1 MEIRVKFCKTE
12 LLPFQYYCRLY
23 SLLATATAILS
34 VDFDVFPR
42 RFAKTSIFG
51 RSVMDLGT
59 ATFVYCFA
67 VVDVF
72 RHYPGRMKNTDQ
84 KQWFF
89 FLYFVILSI

>member
-1 MEIRVKFCKTE
+1 MA
-12 LLPFQYYCRLY
+12 LLSFQCYYRLY
-23 SLLATATAILS
+23 GLLATAAAILS

-72 RHYPGRMKNTDQ
+72 RHYPGRVKNVIQ
-84 KQWFF
+84 EQRFC
-89 FLYFVILSI
+89 FLYFFLMLGKQRDNSIYV

>member
-1 MEIRVKFCKTE
+1 MKIFLSFRSMALIT
-12 LLPFQYYCRLY
+12 
-23 SLLATATAILS
+23 TAIAILA

-42 RFAKTSIFG
+42 RFAKTYSYG

-72 RHYPGRMKNTDQ
+72 RNFPTRAQFSVPRARLVVFPSGMEQ
-84 KQWFF
+84 
-89 FLYFVILSI
+89 VI